1 MTIHSFK
8 NSGASASASVDRDG
22 FTPTPK
28 FGVSL
33 QSKRGFTL
41 IEVAVYLG
49 LFAII
54 MGGVFVVTYQL
65 IEGNERTHSRVLVQE
80 EGNFIQRKLDWA
92 LTGATQIIAP
102 TSTGAVLTIE
112 KDSSTITFSES
123 GGVLEMAEGAGAP
136 VPLTTDWLTVS
147 GVNFEQVPPS
157 GAEPPAVQATFVI
170 ADRTFEF
177 TKYLRK

>member
-1 MTIHSFK
+1 MTIHSLK
-8 NSGASASASVDRDG
+8 NS
-22 FTPTPK
+22 K
-28 FGVSL
+28 
-33 QSKRGFTL
+33 GFTL

-65 IEGNERTHSRVLVQE
+65 IEGNERTHARVLVQE

-112 KDSSTITFSES
+112 KDAATITFSES
-123 GGVLEMAEGAGAP
+123 GGVLQMAEGAADP

-147 GVNFEQVPPS
+147 GVNFEQVPPA
-157 GAEPPAVQATFVI
+157 GAEPPAVEATFVI

-177 TKYLRK
+177 TKYLRQ